1 MRERVEEKCKDVFG
15 LINLMLYCPFTEL
28 RKTTKKMG
36 GGARILKIRL

>member
-1 MRERVEEKCKDVFG
+1 MRERVEEKCKNFFG
-15 LINLMLYCPFTEL
+15 LINLTLYCPFTEL